1 MDNRRIFLWAGLLFV
16 YFVVYQTWVREQRG
30 PQQVPTAEIAADAPA
45 IPGEVA
51 PGDADLP
58 ALPDSEA
65 AAAPQDLPAF
75 SATSALEGTL
85 PAADISGRLVFIGI
99 SATGAGDQFAAGFLY
114 GFVPGQTLA
123 VAGRMGCIAAAEVI
137 SHYGARPETDLKALF
152 RKEGVL

>member
-65 AAAPQDLPAF
+65 AAAPQDLPGP
-75 SATSALEGTL
+75 SESRG
-85 PAADISGRLVFIGI
+85 PQISVRTDVFDLVIDTRGGWRI
-99 SATGAGDQFAAGFLY
+99 
-114 GFVPGQTLA
+114 
-123 VAGRMGCIAAAEVI
+123 
-137 SHYGARPETDLKALF
+137 
-152 RKEGVL
+152 